1 MPKKSRV
8 RQWLIAAA
16 AIVFLVVIGGVIF
29 MTVQHY
35 VSIRGQR
42 LNEYCYSSGGG
53 MNGGYNSETVKR
65 YDDAHALITVERA
78 AWHHQDPEVK
88 EYLVDA
94 LILDEL
100 EGVVRQYRM
109 NFWNRKEFSRIFIC
123 DGETD
128 GYSFRFDENDISF
141 SSQVYP
147 AQYRSKLQKLHDT
160 VAKYLQDATVLPGL
174 INPKVGDEESYM
186 LPEGELVLYAYV
198 YSENSLGIRILN
210 GTEEEVEITQGYRLV
225 NTDTAQVVAERDDSY
240 ASTVYPRS
248 QDEMRFALTER
259 LAAGHYTLV
268 LGEREIPFAIG

>member
-1 MPKKSRV
+1 M
-8 RQWLIAAA
+8 A
-16 AIVFLVVIGGVIF
+16 G
-29 MTVQHY
+29 QHY

-42 LNEYCYSSGGG
+42 LNEYCCSSGGG
-53 MNGGYNSETVKR
+53 MNGGYDSKTVKR

-78 AWHHQDPEVK
+78 EWHHQDPAVE
-88 EYLVDA
+88 EFLVDA

-100 EGVVRQYRM
+100 EGIARQYHM

-123 DGETD
+123 DGETE

-147 AQYRSKLQKLHDT
+147 TRYRDKLHRLHDT
-160 VAKYLQDATVLPGL
+160 VDKYLQGAAKLPGL
-174 INPKVGDEESYM
+174 INQKVGGEESYL
-186 LPEGELVLYAYV
+186 LPEDELVLYAYV

-210 GTEEEVEITQGYRLV
+210 GTEDEAEIPQGYRLV
-225 NTDTAQVVAERDDSY
+225 STDTAQVIAEGDDSY

-248 QDEMRFALTER
+248 EGEMRFALTER
-259 LAAGHYTLV
+259 LDAGHYTLV